1 MDFDAATKYDQTLP
15 YNRFFSN
22 KNSRIKCFFFVKE
35 LSTILS
41 KIPYLGGKKYIW
53 PMKFVKENFDM
64 LKGLYTV

>member
-1 MDFDAATKYDQTLP
+1 MQRQNMTKHYLITG
-15 YNRFFSN
+15 FFRTKIHALN
-22 KNSRIKCFFFVKE
+22 VFFVKE